1 MTSVASTSSNVQSFL
16 DSRQAILEE
25 VERELD
31 DWKGEGCF
39 QLPKMMELMEARFGW
54 TETQTRS
61 NDPIIREF
69 IRTHPAYALT
79 RGAHG
84 GIARRADIQG
94 KIDLKQAKK
103 RAKEELSKALDAKI
117 ALANQSKTVVADQ
130 AVEDDESDNGDDD
143 MLDEN

>member
-1 MTSVASTSSNVQSFL
+1 MTSVISTSSNVQSFL
-16 DSRQAILEE
+16 DSRQAILEA

-31 DWKGEGCF
+31 DWKGEGCY
-39 QLPKMMELMEARFGW
+39 QLPKMMELMGARFGW

-69 IRTHPAYALT
+69 IRTHPTYVLT

-84 GIARRADIQG
+84 GIGRRADIQA
-94 KIDLKQAKK
+94 KVDAKEAKK

-117 ALANQSKTVVADQ
+117 A
-130 AVEDDESDNGDDD
+130 
-143 MLDEN
+143 